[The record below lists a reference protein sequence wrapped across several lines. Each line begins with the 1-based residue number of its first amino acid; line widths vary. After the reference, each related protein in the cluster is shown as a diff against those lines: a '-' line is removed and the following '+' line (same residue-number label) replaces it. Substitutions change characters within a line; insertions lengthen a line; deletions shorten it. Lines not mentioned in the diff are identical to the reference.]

1 MKVMGMI
8 RHIIPTFLED
18 YGRIW
23 LGHDTILAI
32 HGIRMIEEI
41 LSNTYNNQ
49 SVIKDYLI
57 FSIFF
62 CGINKPYSF

>member
-8 RHIIPTFLED
+8 KHIIPTFLED

-32 HGIRMIEEI
+32 HRTTIIEEI
-41 LSNTYNNQ
+41 LSNTY
-49 SVIKDYLI
+49 KEGYLT
-57 FSIFF
+57 
-62 CGINKPYSF
+62 KQLVYR